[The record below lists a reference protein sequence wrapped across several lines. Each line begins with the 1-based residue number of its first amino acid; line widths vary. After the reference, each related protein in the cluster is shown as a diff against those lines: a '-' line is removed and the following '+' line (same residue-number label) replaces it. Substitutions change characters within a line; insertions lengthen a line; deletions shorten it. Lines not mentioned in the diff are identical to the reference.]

1 MIKILS
7 PCGIL
12 GYGFPTSSFENG
24 LALGVDAII
33 VDAGSTDAGPH
44 KLGESKAIVSKESL
58 YNDLYRILKAS
69 RDYDIPVIVGSA
81 GGAGTNKN
89 VLDTK
94 ILVEEIFEE
103 LEYYPKTAY
112 IFTDIDKDLLKSKLS
127 SNNIRPLSANT
138 PDLNNQIIDSFCGV
152 VGQIS
157 HDKVQEALEHDAKVI
172 IAGRC
177 YDPAIFAAFAS
188 FKGYDLALA
197 YHMGKILECGAICA
211 VPGSAKDCIIGE
223 LHFDHFNIVSLNPI
237 RKVTKQSVAAHTF
250 YEKDNPVVLHGPG
263 TVLNLTNAKFEQ
275 VDTVVKVSG
284 SKITEPAKTIKLE
297 GSSLVGYRT
306 IMIAGIRDEV
316 LINQLEQV
324 ENEVLD
330 VVSKMYQFKLG
341 DDYRVNFLNYG
352 INAILQSHEPST
364 TRSHEV
370 CIIIDVVGKNRNISN
385 AICSSLR
392 STLLHYGYENRRS
405 TSGNLAFP
413 FAPSDIEVGNVY
425 EFSGY
430 HLVDMTEDEFV
441 KIQYEVYD
449 EN

>member
-69 RDYDIPVIVGSA
+69 LDYDIPVIIGSS
-81 GGAGTNKN
+81 GGAGTSKN
-89 VLDTK
+89 VEDTK
-94 ILVEEIFEE
+94 LLVNEIYQE
-103 LEYYPKTAY
+103 LNYYPNTAY
-112 IFTDIDKDLLKSKLS
+112 IYTDVDKSLLRNKLKMNKIKPLS
-127 SNNIRPLSANT
+127 SNIEQLT
-138 PDLNNQIIDSFCGV
+138 DEVIDDFSGL

-157 HDKVQEALEHDAKVI
+157 HDKIVEALNENAKVVI
-172 IAGRC
+172 VGRS
-177 YDPAIFAAFAS
+177 YDPAIFAAFAQ

-211 VPGSAKDCIIGE
+211 IPGSAKDCIIGE
-223 LHFDHFNIVSLNPI
+223 LYEDHFNIVTLNPD

-250 YEKDNPVVLHGPG
+250 YEKDNPVILHGPG
-263 TVLNLTNAKFEQ
+263 TVLDLNDVKFEEI
-275 VDTVVKVSG
+275 DGKVKVTG
-284 SKITEPAKTIKLE
+284 SKIEEVAKTIKIE

-306 IMIAGIRDEV
+306 IMIAGIRDSI
-316 LINQLEQV
+316 LINKIEIIEQ
-324 ENEVLD
+324 EVLD
-330 VVSKMYQFKLG
+330 VVQKMYKYTIN
-341 DDYRVNFLNYG
+341 DDYKVNFLNYG
-352 INAILQSHEPST
+352 VNAILGESEQET

-370 CIIIDVVGKNRNISN
+370 CIIIDVVGKTSEISN

-413 FAPSDIEVGNVY
+413 FAPSDIEVGKVY
-425 EFSGY
+425 KFNGY
-430 HLVDMTEDEFV
+430 HLVEMDEDEFV
-441 KIQYEVYD
+441 TIEYEVRK
-449 EN
+449 